1 MMSSMSMK
9 LTARRSRID
18 LQLRMTSSPVAVVA
32 AVVAALFAAL
42 LVLLSLSL
50 FFALLLGLLMFISGN

>member
-1 MMSSMSMK
+1 MSMK
-9 LTARRSRID
+9 LTARRSRIG
-18 LQLRMTSSPVAVVA
+18 LQLRMTSSPV

-50 FFALLLGLLMFISGN
+50 FFALLLGLLMFISEN